1 MLTGVLGILG
11 AFGLWFAAVFGIDFN
26 KNKDKLEEQTSWIH
40 TIWIGFLT
48 NFFDTLGIGSFA
60 PLTALLRGF
69 KQVKDRVLPG
79 TLNVS
84 CTLPVILEA
93 FIFIKVV
100 HVDMITLVAMLAAAT
115 VGAWVGAGI
124 VSKLPE
130 KKVQLAMGIA
140 LFVTALLMLAGQMNW
155 MPGGGNPLNEAF
167 DGVQNGL
174 IYQTMDVDGTMLGVP
189 IGVTGAKLI
198 IGVVINFILGAL
210 MCAGIGLYAPCMAL
224 VYLLGMSPRVAFPI
238 MMGSCAFLMP
248 VASAKFV
255 KEGAYNKKA
264 SMGIIIGGIVGVL
277 IAAYIVKSLPLKIL
291 KWLVILVIFYTSAT
305 LLKASQKNTQKTD
318 NAA

>member
-1 MLTGVLGILG
+1 MLG